1 MPELPEVEITKLGLE
16 PFVVNRTIEQ
26 VVVREPRL
34 RFPIENTFAKNLQG
48 QYIERLSRRGKYLLF
63 HTPSGTLITHLG
75 MSGCFRIVDEQRE
88 LAKHDHIDLH
98 FSENIL
104 LRYND
109 PRRFGF
115 MLWTELPAEKLHNH
129 VLFAHL
135 GPEPFSKAYH
145 SSYLHNRAK
154 NKTVNVKT
162 FLMNNETVV
171 GIGNIYATETLF
183 AAKINPLRA
192 AKDLDESEWNNIIKH
207 SKAILKNA
215 IKMGGTTLKDFR
227 QTNGKPGYF
236 KLSLKAYGRE
246 GLPCQCCETRL
257 EHTTI
262 SGRATVYCPA
272 CQR

>member
-16 PFVVNRTIEQ
+16 PYVVNRTIEK

-34 RFPIENTFAKNLQG
+34 RFPIEQRFAKNLQG

-63 HTPSGTLITHLG
+63 HTPSGILITHLG
-75 MSGCFRIVDEQRE
+75 MSGCFRIVDEKYQ
-88 LAKHDHIDLH
+88 LAKHDHVDIH
-98 FSENIL
+98 FSENTL

-115 MLWTELPAEKLHNH
+115 MLWTELDAEALHSH
-129 VLFAHL
+129 ALFAHL
-135 GPEPFSKAYH
+135 GPEPFSKEYN
-145 SSYLHNRAK
+145 SSYLHSRAK
-154 NKTVNVKT
+154 NKAVNVKT

-183 AAKINPLRA
+183 AAKINPLRP
-192 AKDLDESEWNNIIKH
+192 AKDLDETEWSHIIKH
-207 SKAILKNA
+207 SRAILKNA

-246 GLPCQCCETRL
+246 DAPCLRCETQL
-257 EHTTI
+257 VHVMI
-262 SGRATVYCPA
+262 SGRATVYCPL
-272 CQR
+272 CQS